1 MIFEFS
7 VYAKFNAIRNVFWVN
22 VGLKITKYNDQAAQ
36 PRRVSTLITNSCI
49 HNLRSNSAC
58 SRSVYTVEVK
68 TALILSL
75 EFEQR
80 DKLTKYGKQAGEAVM
95 NPPFNFTSNITA
107 CGKNFKNKS
116 VKL

>member
-7 VYAKFNAIRNVFWVN
+7 VCAKFNAIRNAFSVN
-22 VGLKITKYNDQAAQ
+22 IGPKITKYNDQAAQ
-36 PRRVSTLITNSCI
+36 SRKVFTLIANSYI

-68 TALILSL
+68 TALIFSL

-95 NPPFNFTSNITA
+95 NPSFNFTSNITA